1 MTERVFFNSDALS
14 IALLMA
20 IILAASSLASD
31 SCNAF
36 KIRLFK
42 YIGNKASRIWT
53 GSYSNCKIGE
63 KSDVSVLETPLS
75 TVNFP
80 SFVVNLKNSSSAAS
94 THTPFTSQISAFGDI
109 GSKVW
114 ITGSDLTS
122 HTNFVYKSSTL
133 STSSL
138 TKSEKTSSAIAW
150 ASLAVGRPVP
160 Q

>member
-1 MTERVFFNSDALS
+1 
-14 IALLMA
+14 
-20 IILAASSLASD
+20 
-31 SCNAF
+31 
-36 KIRLFK
+36 
-42 YIGNKASRIWT
+42 
-53 GSYSNCKIGE
+53 
-63 KSDVSVLETPLS
+63 
-75 TVNFP
+75 
-80 SFVVNLKNSSSAAS
+80 
-94 THTPFTSQISAFGDI
+94 
-109 GSKVW
+109 VW